1 MDISCTLT
9 SADLA
14 AQRERWLRLI
24 AAAGAGREET
34 PAGLRLRFRPD
45 AGVARELE
53 RLAAVE
59 RECCA
64 WATWTVSASADA
76 VILAVAS
83 SGAGVAALHGMFTR
97 AWPAHPPWS

>member
-9 SADLA
+9 TTGLA

-34 PAGLRLRFRPD
+34 PTGLRLRFRAA
-45 AGVARELE
+45 AGVADELE

-64 WATWTVSASADA
+64 WATWTIAESPGEITLDA
-76 VILAVAS
+76 GS
-83 SGAGVAALHGMFTR
+83 SGDGVTVLHGMF
-97 AWPAHPPWS
+97 AEAGL

>member
-9 SADLA
+9 TTDLA

-24 AAAGAGREET
+24 AAAGAGREQT
-34 PAGLRLRFRPD
+34 PAGLRLRFRAGD
-45 AGVARELE
+45 GVAGELE

-64 WATWTVSASADA
+64 WATWVVSAAPGQITLD
-76 VILAVAS
+76 VTS
-83 SGAGVAALHGMFTR
+83 SGDGVTALHGMFTEAAVR
-97 AWPAHPPWS
+97 